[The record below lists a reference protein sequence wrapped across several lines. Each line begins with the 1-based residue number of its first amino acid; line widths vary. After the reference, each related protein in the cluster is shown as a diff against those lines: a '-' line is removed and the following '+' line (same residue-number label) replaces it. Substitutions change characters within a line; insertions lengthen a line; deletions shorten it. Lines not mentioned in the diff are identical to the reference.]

1 MINIVAPWASRIG
14 SSAKYPLPKIMC
26 SHVVSRHIVITV
38 DTRMDAMAICINF
51 RGLFRKNMPYISP
64 LIAAEIVNP
73 MKYGAVGNND
83 IPMRSPAIPA
93 NTPQNG
99 PNSIPTTA
107 IGKNPNPILENG
119 N

>member
-38 DTRMDAMAICINF
+38 DTRMDAMVICINF

-93 NTPQNG
+93 NTP
-99 PNSIPTTA
+99 
-107 IGKNPNPILENG
+107 
-119 N
+119 